1 MSNRE
6 LAFKAMLDMYLLH
19 FREKLSRR
27 CINMYFTFKKK
38 KAQKSVWVRVK
49 GYGVTCALGLPSEEA
64 SQKHR
69 NKHREHQKL

>member
-1 MSNRE
+1 MHKYV
-6 LAFKAMLDMYLLH
+6 FYLQQQ
-19 FREKLSRR
+19 KL
-27 CINMYFTFKKK
+27 K
-38 KAQKSVWVRVK
+38 KSVWVRVK